1 MTTISVRCLSRLM
14 STFALCDAWSSNY
27 RETGSC
33 NRREKKTSSI
43 TCFRMQKSHI
53 LTKSG
58 DCSDWS
64 TIFSTTAS
72 TYILLMA
79 TCRAWRSCMNCVRVQ
94 SWSEEA
100 CSFEV
105 CCSNTTGHWQKLY
118 ILSNNLE
125 GMHPHKYQTSS
136 GWLVVWCRFD
146 IFQPWLCHRFRLQ
159 PKQIQGESPAGIFT
173 IWYR

>member
-14 STFALCDAWSSNY
+14 STFVLCDAWSSNY

-43 TCFRMQKSHI
+43 TCFRMPKSHI

-94 SWSEEA
+94 SWSEET

-125 GMHPHKYQTSS
+125 GMHPINTKQVVD
-136 GWLVVWCRFD
+136 GWWFSADLTYFNHGYVIDLGYSRSKFKEN
-146 IFQPWLCHRFRLQ
+146 LLQ
-159 PKQIQGESPAGIFT
+159 G
-173 IWYR
+173 Y